1 MPAIP
6 KPMNNNRKI
15 GYRISVSGA
24 TAIKDRIMH
33 AAIDRRININPNK
46 LNELT
51 DNGIAIK

>member
-1 MPAIP
+1 
-6 KPMNNNRKI
+6 MNNNRKI